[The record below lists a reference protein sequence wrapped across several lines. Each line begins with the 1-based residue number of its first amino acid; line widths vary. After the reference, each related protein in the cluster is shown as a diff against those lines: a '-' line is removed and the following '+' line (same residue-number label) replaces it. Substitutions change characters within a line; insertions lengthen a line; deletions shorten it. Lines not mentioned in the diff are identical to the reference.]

1 MLTLTPAAA
10 AQIHAAAATAT
21 LPGGE
26 AMGLRIAA
34 HYDAAADETHYG
46 FGFDDQREHDEA
58 FEIAGI
64 TVFVSPLSRA
74 AVVGLTVDFVE
85 LEPGDFRFIFY
96 RADDRTDA
104 APTPPSCGGG
114 DCGGGSG
121 SR

>member
-10 AQIHAAAATAT
+10 AQIHSAAAITIA
-21 LPGGE
+21 GGE

-34 HYDAAADETHYG
+34 HYDAAADDTHYG

-74 AVVGLTVDFVE
+74 AVAGLTVDFVE

-104 APTPPSCGGG
+104 APTPPSCDAG
-114 DCGGGSG
+114 DCGGGNG